1 MLFEMKRTHL
11 AHNDEPLERGSQ
23 RRVPQAMLP
32 EYSIGNISRIEGTA
46 NKATSVSANHEIP
59 EDMPSKEP
67 PAKRFHR
74 SHVERF
80 YIYISASFAKW
91 KNLNVERE
99 RGQGKL

>member
-46 NKATSVSANHEIP
+46 NKATSVSANH
-59 EDMPSKEP
+59 
-67 PAKRFHR
+67 
-74 SHVERF
+74 
-80 YIYISASFAKW
+80 
-91 KNLNVERE
+91 
-99 RGQGKL
+99 